1 MSKDHARK
9 RLARIRCLFDCVQSI
24 RDGKELPDALCFVP
38 NSVEHKIQSERSSM
52 SLPIKE
58 TPSLLAPKVG
68 EIPHKV
74 GTRITG
80 TGEDYW
86 NDEGQWLRITSA
98 TMKKFSSE
106 KSDVSGW
113 LFVHSR
119 DRKVRGEVDIARVK
133 PTKKSKKAVLEN
145 WESAVESFYSL
156 NISRSKSLEQHADL
170 EAVKRLKTP
179 PPNWSLEA
187 DEELARFINQNNTI
201 QKDTIL
207 GNISQYVESIEV
219 SSESGSVAT
228 LTDGDPETFWES
240 DGSQG
245 RHWIRL
251 KMKQGTVVKRLFI
264 TVDSRDD
271 NYMPSRVQIYG
282 GEVGNVKQLNEVSL
296 DSNVIGDVLVLEDM
310 MQHCPVIEIWIK
322 ECKDD
327 GIDTRIHGIKIVSSE
342 EKEPGLSA
350 DIFKNKSSIVRFPK
364 LECVDGNLLYNRAK
378 SLLRFIALLD
388 SVLHF
393 ILPIWNFTAGSYR
406 SLETIRQLLPLS
418 RRRVTLID
426 RFLKESQSCVTVSRM
441 PKVVINR
448 HAAAEHR
455 ENPSQDPNGRS
466 SIFNQ
471 LYEALKPDK
480 CGVTLDFRWSNR
492 YEQWWECRF
501 ISEGIIDQGGG
512 FRDSLCDIAEELCPS
527 SADSQLPLPFFIRS
541 PNQLQ
546 DSSNV
551 NRDGY
556 IPNPS
561 CHLFAQYEWLGM
573 LMGGHL
579 RGKECLLL
587 SFPKFV
593 WKQLLGEKVS
603 WVQDYITVDAALVK
617 LVDSLKQMDKS
628 KFEEK
633 YRGILTYT
641 AVLSNGLIHHLT
653 SSGEDQLVTFE
664 DRFHYIKLLQNVR
677 MNESKL
683 QIEAIRRGLLKVV
696 PQSLM
701 DLLTWQELELKICG
715 SPTINVEDL
724 RKTTFCED
732 LAETDS
738 RVKFFWKAMENFTNE
753 DRSRFLR
760 FVTGRRRLPAPMSL
774 CASKSTSPLD
784 SLPEAATCSSTLFLP
799 PYSSHKVA
807 EEKLRYAAY
816 NCVSID
822 TDSQPWD
829 E

>member
-1 MSKDHARK
+1 MNKEHARK
-9 RLARIRCLFDCVQSI
+9 RLARIRCVFDCIQAI
-24 RDGKELPDALCFVP
+24 IEGKELPDPLCFVP
-38 NSVEHKIQSERSSM
+38 GDVEFKLQSERSTI
-52 SLPIKE
+52 SLPIRE
-58 TPSLLAPKVG
+58 TPSLLAPTLC

-74 GTRITG
+74 GTRIVAS
-80 TGEDYW
+80 GEDYW
-86 NDEGQWLRITSA
+86 NDEGRWLQIASSTV
-98 TMKKFSSE
+98 KKFSAE
-106 KSDVSGW
+106 KSDKCGW
-113 LFVHSR
+113 LFVNSR
-119 DRKVRGEVDIARVK
+119 DRKVKDEADLAKVK
-133 PTKKSKKAVLEN
+133 PKKRSKKPVLEN
-145 WESAVESFYSL
+145 WESAVESYYSL
-156 NISRSKSLEQHADL
+156 NISHSDSLEKQADL
-170 EAVKRLKTP
+170 TAIKKLKTP
-179 PPNWSLEA
+179 PPNWNLEA
-187 DEELARFINQNNTI
+187 DEELGRFINQNNTI
-201 QKDTIL
+201 QKETVL

-228 LTDGDPETFWES
+228 LTDGDAETYWES

-245 RHWIRL
+245 RHYIRL

-264 TVDSRDD
+264 NVDSRDD
-271 NYMPSRVQIYG
+271 NYMPSRVQVFG
-282 GEVGNVKQLNEVSL
+282 GEHGNVKQLNEVSL
-296 DSNVIGDVLVLEDM
+296 DTNAIGDVLVLEDM
-310 MQHCPVIEIWIK
+310 TEHCAVIEIWIK

-342 EKEPGLSA
+342 EKEPGLSM
-350 DIFKNKSSIVRFPK
+350 DTFKNKSNIVRFPK
-364 LECVDGNLLYNRAK
+364 LEHVDGELLYNRAK

-393 ILPIWNFTAGSYR
+393 ILPTWKFSAGSYR
-406 SLETIRQLLPLS
+406 RLETIRQLLPLS

-426 RFLKESQSCVTVSRM
+426 QFLKESQSCVTVSRM
-441 PKVVINR
+441 PKVVVNR

-455 ENPSQDPNGRS
+455 ENPSQDPEGRCS
-466 SIFNQ
+466 VFNQ

-492 YEQWWECRF
+492 YEQWWECKF

-512 FRDSLCDIAEELCPS
+512 FRDSLCDLADELCPS
-527 SADSQLPLPFFIRS
+527 SSASVLPLPLFIRS

-551 NRDGY
+551 YCDGY

-561 CHLFAQYEWLGM
+561 CCLFAQYEWLGM

-587 SFPKFV
+587 SFPKFI

-603 WVQDYITVDAALVK
+603 WLQDFITVDAALVK
-617 LVDSLKQMDKS
+617 LVNSLEDMDKR

-633 YRGILTYT
+633 FGHILTYT
-641 AVLSNGLIHHLT
+641 AVLSNGTICQLT
-653 SSGEDQLVTFE
+653 ANGEDQLVTYE
-664 DRFHYIKLLQNVR
+664 DRFRYIELVKNVR
-677 MNESKL
+677 MSESQQ
-683 QIEAIRRGLLKVV
+683 QIEAMYRGLLKVV
-696 PQSLM
+696 PSSLL

-715 SPTINVEDL
+715 NPSVNVEEL
-724 RKTTFCED
+724 RKSTFCED
-732 LAETDS
+732 LPESDN
-738 RVKFFWKAMENFTNE
+738 RVKYFWKAMENFTNE

-760 FVTGRRRLPAPMSL
+760 FVTGRRRLPASMTL
-774 CASKSTSPLD
+774 CANKSSSPVD

-799 PYSSHKVA
+799 SYSSYKVA
-807 EEKLRYAAY
+807 EDKLRYAAY